1 MVGKQTSHLPVC
13 QGIFLDKGAT
23 MVGEISLSSYTYPRG
38 FFIKSSANYGNEGE
52 KRIQWIV
59 IFHCPHR
66 HAIYL
71 FLLGCCAVCAHGG
84 FDRSKNK

>member
-52 KRIQWIV
+52 RGNSMDNLSLPRIYIS
-59 IFHCPHR
+59 R
-66 HAIYL
+66 AR
-71 FLLGCCAVCAHGG
+71 AHGG
-84 FDRSKNK
+84 FDSGKNK

>member
-38 FFIKSSANYGNEGE
+38 FFIKSSANYGNEAGE
-52 KRIQWIV
+52 FLWI
-59 IFHCPHR
+59 IFHRERVHSSLTTVR
-66 HAIYL
+66 
-71 FLLGCCAVCAHGG
+71 
-84 FDRSKNK
+84 

>member
-59 IFHCPHR
+59 IFHCPTATH
-66 HAIYL
+66 L
-71 FLLGCCAVCAHGG
+71 SAVCAHGG